1 MEMQEIEDKK
11 LQLEKDIINIK
22 SQLEEANYRYLVH
35 HQSADYGWVKKAKY
49 ALEMKKMEL
58 KELNIKYQS
67 EKQKF
72 KEESKTKRMQSV
84 ERTFMEIAQ
93 KHVSKELYFKI
104 LSQAMQQQ
112 GIPTRTRCS
121 ECGNLEVKF
130 KSNRHYRYCK
140 AEQCK
145 RVTLEELKS
154 SPRWCPLDKEVKCKS
169 LQE

>member
-49 ALEMKKMEL
+49 ALEMKKIEL
-58 KELNIKYQS
+58 KELNLRYQS

-72 KEESKTKRMQSV
+72 KEESKIKRMQSV
-84 ERTFMEIAQ
+84 ERTFMDIAQ
-93 KHVSKELYFKI
+93 KHLSKEVYFKI

-112 GIPTRTRCS
+112 GIPIRKRCLECENLLVETR
-121 ECGNLEVKF
+121 E
-130 KSNRHYRYCK
+130 NRKYRYCK

-145 RVTLEELKS
+145 RVTLEDLKS
-154 SPRWCPLDKEVKCKS
+154 SPRWCPLDNN
-169 LQE
+169 